1 MRRQNQERWMSDEAR
16 VLVGTIAFGLGI
28 NKPAVRAVIHLS
40 LPKSIEQYYQ
50 EAGRAGRDGRPAD
63 CVLLW
68 QKRDHVLLDYFI
80 HQISDDAERERSSE
94 RKRVISRLRIRMDA
108 ASGRFV
114 CILGD
119 SEVGEV
125 RGCDNCG
132 ARPEWVSNVSV
143 EVPLVAARETSFPST
158 YRSLPKSGHARMP
171 AGAPEADPALAEY
184 LREWRRNMGGKTKCL
199 RTLFCTTARWRS
211 CAGGSRPI
219 SAS

>member
-1 MRRQNQERWMSDEAR
+1 
-16 VLVGTIAFGLGI
+16 
-28 NKPAVRAVIHLS
+28 VIHLS

-50 EAGRAGRDGRPAD
+50 ERGARAGWRPAD

-94 RKRVISRLRIRMDA
+94 RKRVISRFADSHGCRQR
-108 ASGRFV
+108 RFV

-171 AGAPEADPALAEY
+171 AG
-184 LREWRRNMGGKTKCL
+184 RRKPI
-199 RTLFCTTARWRS
+199 RRWRS
-211 CAGGSRPI
+211 ICANGGEYGAGKQSACVHYFARQHAGGAVPAEAGQSRPVETSSGI
-219 SAS
+219 GEKKADVYGRRFFRHCETLARERAPRRR